1 VFFFTQLPYIL
12 LQGMKDK
19 IVDPNQTFEWHHKTS
34 SEDKT
39 LLTYENGLHE
49 LFNEP
54 EKEVRFSMK
63 KASL

>member
-1 VFFFTQLPYIL
+1 
-12 LQGMKDK
+12 MKDK
-19 IVDPNQTFEWHHKTS
+19 IVDPNQTLEWHHKTS

-54 EKEVRFSMK
+54 EKEVRVFL
-63 KASL
+63 SLIKQI